1 MTTTMT
7 TPLQDNNTPQS
18 SRPKLWRR
26 LLRGYVRQEKRTLA
40 AAIVCMAIA
49 AGATA
54 ALAKLME
61 PVLDEVFVNKSAGS
75 LMEIAGL
82 VLLTFVAKGV
92 ATYGETVLM
101 TGVGLRIVARLQQQ
115 VGSHLL
121 QADLA
126 YFHRKPTGVLISHV
140 TQDINQLRYAV
151 SNAVT
156 AIGKDSLT
164 LIALLTVMLWQD
176 WQLAFIA
183 FVALP
188 VAILPIRWIGR
199 RVRREASGAQAQQAS
214 LSSLLMQLFQGIRYV
229 KAYNAEGLESDR
241 LAQQVAQTQAYQM
254 ALVRVKA
261 AAHPLMEALGG
272 IAIVLVIVYG
282 GGQVMEGARTT
293 GSFFSFITALLLAYE
308 PVKRLTH
315 LNANLQE
322 GLASAARVFDLLD
335 EQPQVVDQPGAK
347 ALQVSQV
354 SGGQV
359 VFDKVSF
366 SYVPGQPVLQN
377 LSFAIAAGQMV
388 AVVGPSGAGK
398 STIANLLLRFHE
410 PVAGQVLVD
419 GQDIAAVTQASLR
432 DAIAFVGQEIYL
444 FNDSVSANIAYNQ
457 PADEA
462 TIQAA
467 AQAASADEFIADL
480 PDGLASLVGE
490 LGNRLSGGQRQRIAL
505 ARAMLRDAPILLLD
519 EATSALDPQSERNV
533 LASLKRLRGNK
544 TTIMIAHRLSTIIEA
559 DNILVLADGQLAEQ
573 GSHDQLLKRD
583 GVYARLYQQPE
594 EALSRQQA
602 VA

>member
-7 TPLQDNNTPQS
+7 TPLQDNAHQS
-18 SRPKLWRR
+18 RRPKLWRR
-26 LLRGYVRQEKRTLA
+26 LLRGYVRQEKGTLA
-40 AAIVCMAIA
+40 AAVLCMAIA

-126 YFHRKPTGVLISHV
+126 YFQRKPTGVLISHV

-164 LIALLTVMLWQD
+164 LIALLAVMLWQD
-176 WQLAFIA
+176 WQLACIA

-188 VAILPIRWIGR
+188 VAILPIQWIGR

-241 LAQQVAQTQAYQM
+241 LAQQVAQTQGYQM

-272 IAIVLVIVYG
+272 LAIVLVIVYG
-282 GGQVMEGARTT
+282 GSQVMEGARTT

-366 SYVPGQPVLQN
+366 AYVPGQPVLQN
-377 LSFAIAAGQMV
+377 LSFTVAAGQMV
-388 AVVGPSGAGK
+388 AVVGASGAGK
-398 STIANLLLRFHE
+398 STIANLLLRFYE
-410 PVAGQVLVD
+410 PMAGRVLVD
-419 GQDIAAVTQASLR
+419 NQDIAAVTQASLR

-444 FNDSVSANIAYNQ
+444 FNASVSANIAYNQ

-505 ARAMLRDAPILLLD
+505 ARALLRDAPILLLD

>member
-1 MTTTMT
+1 MT
-7 TPLQDNNTPQS
+7 TPLHDNAPQS

-26 LLRGYVRQEKRTLA
+26 LLRGYVHQEKRALVA
-40 AAIVCMAIA
+40 AVLCMAIA
-49 AGATA
+49 AGSTA

-61 PVLDEVFVNKSAGS
+61 PVLDQVFVNKSPDS
-75 LMEIAGL
+75 LMGIAAM

-92 ATYGETVLM
+92 ASYGETVLM

-121 QADLA
+121 QSDLA
-126 YFHRKPTGVLISHV
+126 YFQRKPTGVLISHV

-164 LIALLTVMLWQD
+164 LIALLAVMLWQD
-176 WQLAFIA
+176 WQLACIA

-229 KAYNAEGLESDR
+229 KAYNAERLESDR
-241 LAQQVAQTQAYQM
+241 LAQQVAQTQGYQM

-272 IAIVLVIVYG
+272 LAIVLVIVYG
-282 GGQVMEGARTT
+282 GSQVMAGARTT

-366 SYVPGQPVLQN
+366 AYVPGQPVLQN
-377 LSFAIAAGQMV
+377 LSFTVAAGQMV
-388 AVVGPSGAGK
+388 AVVGASGAGK
-398 STIANLLLRFHE
+398 STIANLLLRFYE
-410 PVAGQVLVD
+410 PMAGRVLVD
-419 GQDIAAVTQASLR
+419 SQDIVAVTQASLR

-505 ARAMLRDAPILLLD
+505 ARALLRDAPILLLD

-573 GSHDQLLKRD
+573 GTHDQLLQR
-583 GVYARLYQQPE
+583 GGLYARLYQQPE

>member
-1 MTTTMT
+1 MTMT
-7 TPLQDNNTPQS
+7 TAPHPYPEQS
-18 SRPKLWRR
+18 NRPKLWRR
-26 LLRGYVRQEKRTLA
+26 LLRGYVRPEKAVLVA
-40 AAIVCMAIA
+40 AVLCMAIA

-61 PVLDEVFVNKSAGS
+61 PVLDQVFVNKSGDS
-75 LMEIAGL
+75 LMGIAGL

-92 ATYGETVLM
+92 ASYGETVLM

-115 VGSHLL
+115 VGHHLL

-126 YFHRKPTGVLISHV
+126 FFHRKPTGVLISHV
-140 TQDINQLRYAV
+140 TQDINQMRYAV

-164 LIALLTVMLWQD
+164 LIALLAVMLWQD
-176 WQLAFIA
+176 WQLACIA
-183 FVALP
+183 FVTLP

-229 KAYNAEGLESDR
+229 KAYNAEEFEAER

-272 IAIVLVIVYG
+272 LAIVLVIVYG
-282 GGQVMEGARTT
+282 GSQVMAGTRTT

-308 PVKRLTH
+308 PLKRLTH

-335 EQPQVVDQPGAK
+335 EPRQVVDQPGAK
-347 ALQVSQV
+347 SLQN

-366 SYVPGQPVLQN
+366 SYVPGQPVLN
-377 LSFAIAAGQMV
+377 DLSFTVPVGQTV
-388 AVVGPSGAGK
+388 AVVGASGAGK
-398 STIANLLLRFHE
+398 STVANLLLRFHQPE
-410 PVAGQVLVD
+410 SGQVLVD
-419 GQDIAAVTQASLR
+419 GQDIVSVTQASLR

-444 FNDSVSANIAYNQ
+444 FNASVAANIAYNQ
-457 PADEA
+457 QADEVGLL
-462 TIQAA
+462 AA
-467 AQAASADEFIADL
+467 ARAASAEDFIAEL
-480 PDGLASLVGE
+480 PAGLASEVGE
-490 LGNRLSGGQRQRIAL
+490 LGNCLSGGQRQRIAL
-505 ARAMLRDAPILLLD
+505 ARALLRDAPILLLD

-573 GSHDQLLKRD
+573 GTHDQLLKR
-583 GVYARLYQQPE
+583 GGLYAKLYQQPE

>member
-1 MTTTMT
+1 
-7 TPLQDNNTPQS
+7 
-18 SRPKLWRR
+18 
-26 LLRGYVRQEKRTLA
+26 
-40 AAIVCMAIA
+40 
-49 AGATA
+49 
-54 ALAKLME
+54 
-61 PVLDEVFVNKSAGS
+61 
-75 LMEIAGL
+75 
-82 VLLTFVAKGV
+82 
-92 ATYGETVLM
+92 
-101 TGVGLRIVARLQQQ
+101 
-115 VGSHLL
+115 
-121 QADLA
+121 
-126 YFHRKPTGVLISHV
+126 
-140 TQDINQLRYAV
+140 
-151 SNAVT
+151 
-156 AIGKDSLT
+156 
-164 LIALLTVMLWQD
+164 
-176 WQLAFIA
+176 
-183 FVALP
+183 
-188 VAILPIRWIGR
+188 
-199 RVRREASGAQAQQAS
+199 
-214 LSSLLMQLFQGIRYV
+214 
-229 KAYNAEGLESDR
+229 
-241 LAQQVAQTQAYQM
+241 
-254 ALVRVKA
+254 
-261 AAHPLMEALGG
+261 
-272 IAIVLVIVYG
+272 
-282 GGQVMEGARTT
+282 
-293 GSFFSFITALLLAYE
+293 
-308 PVKRLTH
+308 
-315 LNANLQE
+315 
-322 GLASAARVFDLLD
+322 
-335 EQPQVVDQPGAK
+335 
-347 ALQVSQV
+347 
-354 SGGQV
+354 
-359 VFDKVSF
+359 
-366 SYVPGQPVLQN
+366 VLQN

-419 GQDIAAVTQASLR
+419 SQDIAAVTQASLR

-505 ARAMLRDAPILLLD
+505 ARALLRDAPILLLD